1 MKPLTLPIA
10 LRLGRVSNLPTV
22 TSNVLAAV
30 ALSRG
35 KASPVTIA
43 VVCVAMSLMYVAGMF
58 LNDAFDREI
67 DARERPER
75 PIPSGQIGAGAVF
88 DAGFVL
94 LLAGIALT
102 IVASF
107 ATGAGWRPIL
117 CSVALAALIVIYDA
131 HHKGN
136 PFSAVVMGLCR
147 VGVYATAGFLVA
159 REVDSALL
167 GGIVALLA
175 YLIGLTHIAR
185 AENLARLDHAWP
197 LAFLAVPF
205 VIAWPSNG
213 LAVAIYIAFLIST
226 LRALVMV
233 SGRQIK
239 HAVGALIAGISLLD
253 ACLAAKACCP
263 RLAIAALAAWAATLV
278 FQRIV
283 PGT

>member
-1 MKPLTLPIA
+1 MTPLTLGVA

-35 KASPVTIA
+35 KASPATIA
-43 VVCVAMSLMYVAGMF
+43 ATCVAMSLMYVAGMF

-75 PIPSGQIGAGAVF
+75 PIPSGQVGAGAVF
-88 DAGFVL
+88 DAGFL
-94 LLAGIALT
+94 LLLSGIALT
-102 IVASF
+102 IIVSF

-117 CSVALAALIVIYDA
+117 SSVALAVLIVIYDI

-136 PFSAVVMGLCR
+136 PLSAVVMGLCR
-147 VGVYATAGFLVA
+147 AGVYATAGFVVA
-159 REVDSALL
+159 RHVDPALL

-197 LAFLAVPF
+197 IAFLAVPF
-205 VIAWPSNG
+205 VVAWPSSG
-213 LAVAIYIAFLIST
+213 LAVAIYAAFAVST
-226 LRALVMV
+226 LRALVLV
-233 SGRQIK
+233 SGRRIK

-253 ACLAAKACCP
+253 ACMAANAGCP
-263 RLAIAALAAWAATLV
+263 RLAIVALAAWLATLV

>member
-35 KASPVTIA
+35 KPSPVTIA

-58 LNDAFDREI
+58 LNDAFDRDI

-107 ATGAGWRPIL
+107 ATGAGWRPVL
-117 CSVALAALIVIYDA
+117 CSVGLATLIVIYDA

-136 PFSAVVMGLCR
+136 PLSAVVMGLCR
-147 VGVYATAGFLVA
+147 VGVYATTGFLVA
-159 REVDSALL
+159 RDIDAALV

-205 VIAWPSNG
+205 VVAWPSNA
-213 LAVAIYIAFLIST
+213 LAVAIYVAFLIST
-226 LRALVMV
+226 LRALVLV

-253 ACLAAKACCP
+253 ACLAAKAGCP
-263 RLAIAALAAWAATLV
+263 RLAIAALVAWAATLV
-278 FQRIV
+278 FQRVV